1 MLNQRFT
8 DTLCGTKALIRE
20 NYERLAAR
28 RNYFG
33 SFDPFGDFDLI
44 LGAVKLNL
52 KVIEVPVR
60 YRARRFGETKIS
72 RFSHGWLLMRMLL
85 FAFRRLKMVPESASG
100 RHWSGTGEDVE
111 TGSKCNSRSA
121 CRRRSR

>member
-1 MLNQRFT
+1 MLT
-8 DTLCGTKALIRE
+8 RE
-20 NYERLAAR
+20 NYERLAAG

-52 KVIEVPVR
+52 KVIEVPIR

-72 RFSHGWLLMRMLL
+72 RFSHGWLLIRMVL
-85 FAFRRLKMVPESASG
+85 FAFRKLKMVP
-100 RHWSGTGEDVE
+100 VLYQ
-111 TGSKCNSRSA
+111 
-121 CRRRSR
+121 